1 MHHLPAHDVIDFLED
16 CCSRLDRLQSSLA
29 NHVLSGGPA
38 TAQQPAFIRD
48 VLRVQEYRPR
58 YKALLANLH
67 RAGPGSNAL
76 PLLVQEMS
84 HLDARITQHLATIRT
99 EPATL
104 VGHLAKESVE
114 LLLELHQELERM
126 MDDSQLV
133 A

>member
-16 CCSRLDRLQSSLA
+16 CCNSLDRLQSNLA
-29 NHVLSGGPA
+29 NHILSGGPA
-38 TAQQPAFIRD
+38 ITQQPVFIRD
-48 VLRVQEYRPR
+48 VLRVQEHRPR
-58 YKALLANLH
+58 CMALLAKLH
-67 RAGPGSNAL
+67 RVGPNSNAL

-84 HLDARITQHLATIRT
+84 QLDARITQHLATIRS

-114 LLLELHQELERM
+114 LLLELHQELERI
-126 MDDSQLV
+126 MDDAQLV